1 MQDPN
6 ELYSSDTIF
15 NTQLNY
21 TNSIMTKIS
30 ELQFSLR
37 FGRDCTREF
46 SNLLFLLTDGI
57 KNPIEPE
64 LKKISLIHE
73 KNVKEIRNMTKFPET
88 TFKWSFRHKQRYL
101 GVLINREQSDA
112 ILEMLI
118 VIINQLDKMGLLL
131 HRDRQTQI

>member
-1 MQDPN
+1 MQNPQ
-6 ELYSSDTIF
+6 LYTPDIRFDT
-15 NTQLNY
+15 QVNY
-21 TNSIMTKIS
+21 CNAIMTKIH

-46 SNLLFLLTDGI
+46 ANLLFLLTDGI

-64 LKKISLIHE
+64 LKKISLIHD
-73 KNVKEIRNMTKFPET
+73 KRVKEIRNMTDFPET

-112 ILEMLI
+112 IREMLP
-118 VIINQLDKMGLLL
+118 VIINQLDRMGLLL
-131 HRDRQTQI
+131 HRDKQTQI